1 MSTFRAFRIS
11 ASGLTAERLRMDTIA
26 NNLANANTTRTAE
39 GGPYRRQ
46 VPVFAPL
53 LDNSLRGGIGSNNPT
68 GTGQGVQVVGVFS
81 DPSPPRIV
89 YDPQHPD
96 ADGDGYVEMPNVHL
110 VKEMVDLV
118 TATRSYEANITA
130 LNAAKTMAQKALEIG
145 R

>member
-26 NNLANANTTRTAE
+26 NNLANAETTRTPE

-46 VPVFAPL
+46 VPVFAPI
-53 LDNSLRGGIGSNNPT
+53 LDRAMGPSFSRQGHR
-68 GTGQGVQVVGVFS
+68 GQGVRVVAIVEDES
-81 DPSPPRIV
+81 EPRLV

-96 ADGDGYVEMPNVHL
+96 ANGDGYVAMPNVN
-110 VKEMVDLV
+110 VVREMVDLV
-118 TATRSYEANITA
+118 SATRAYEANITA
-130 LNAAKTMAQKALEIG
+130 LNAAKQMAQRALEIG